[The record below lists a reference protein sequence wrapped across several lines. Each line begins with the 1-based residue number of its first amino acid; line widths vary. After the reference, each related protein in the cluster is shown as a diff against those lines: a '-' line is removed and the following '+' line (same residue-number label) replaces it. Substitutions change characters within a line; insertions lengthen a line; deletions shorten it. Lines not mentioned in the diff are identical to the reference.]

1 MALFPAYDILNRP
14 NLILVGEQQ
23 NPSPTDPS
31 PTDPLPTDAPR
42 PTPAVTVTPP
52 PVDNRPELCFNG
64 YEATIKSMFRKIQF
78 YFAMDSC

>member
-1 MALFPAYDILNRP
+1 MSALFPVYDILNRP
-14 NLILVGEQQ
+14 NFNLIFIGEQQ
-23 NPSPTDPS
+23 NPSPTDPL
-31 PTDPLPTDAPR
+31 PTDPPR